1 MAASFLRREVDSPG
15 VSGGLSTKAGIA
27 DGFDLAADYTHYNL
41 PVNVRRS
48 SFAEESTMRIACFA
62 PRVRSAMLAGLL
74 LCLLAPTTRGD
85 ETRLSISGYD
95 PVAYFTEG
103 KPVPGSSEFEYV
115 WHDARW
121 QFASA
126 AHRDLFVKDPEH
138 YAPRYDGYC
147 ALGVA
152 WQQPHKDTVD
162 PNAWAIVDGKLYL
175 THTTRSLAAWQ
186 EKAAENIKRADQN
199 WLTVERQ
206 AEPAIVGPPCRDR
219 PPSVVIS
226 FKDGG
231 RQLLIGGQVA
241 VDKDGNVVGKG
252 DMRAQ
257 IEQVGKNI
265 DACLKAAGAKSS
277 DIILTQAYVNDADA
291 FSRNADMLARH
302 LGPQSSASTVN
313 QVSLAAGPD
322 FLVEIEAVANLGT
335 PG

>member
-1 MAASFLRREVDSPG
+1 V
-15 VSGGLSTKAGIA
+15 
-27 DGFDLAADYTHYNL
+27 FDLAAEDPHYTPL
-41 PVNVRRS
+41 GSRQRP
-48 SFAEESTMRIACFA
+48 SFVEENTMRMACFA
-62 PRVRSAMLAGLL
+62 PQVRSAILAGLL
-74 LCLLAPTTRGD
+74 LCLLAPSARGD

-95 PVAYFTEG
+95 PVAYFTDG
-103 KPVPGSSEFEYV
+103 KPVPGSSEFEYL

-121 QFASA
+121 RFASA
-126 AHRDLFVKDPEH
+126 AHLDLFVKDPER
-138 YAPRYDGYC
+138 YAPQYDGYC

-199 WLTVERQ
+199 WPTVERQ

-231 RQLLIGGQVA
+231 RRLLVGGQVA

-265 DACLKAAGAKSS
+265 QACLEAAGAKAS
-277 DIILTQAYVNDADA
+277 DIVETRAYVSDADA
-291 FSRNADMLARH
+291 FNRNAELLAH
-302 LGPQSSASTVN
+302 YLGPQSSASTVN
-313 QVSLAAGPD
+313 PVSLAAGPD
-322 FLVEIEAVANLGT
+322 FLVEIEAVANLNSSAAASAEPT
-335 PG
+335 R